1 MKIGFVSNVKA
12 LSRAAGLLLALVL
25 IVGMVAPAA
34 LAQSGMPPSL
44 PHQFWG
50 NVTVN
55 GAPAPTGAAVSA
67 RIGGVEYGNGTVD
80 AAGRYGDE
88 PNFFVEAPAEL
99 AGQTISFYVAGVLA
113 PETAVYQVGGNGGL
127 DLSVTIVT
135 PTPTPTPVVTPTPVP
150 TQWGGGGGG
159 GGGGG
164 TPTPA
169 VSPTRTATPTPTA
182 TISPTATPVPTVT
195 VVPTLTPTSTATQT
209 PTPLVTVAP
218 TPTPTP
224 KSTEG
229 ETNTWVIIGSVIA
242 VIVIGLAILL
252 FLGRRKP
259 HTPMTGGTA

>member
-1 MKIGFVSNVKA
+1 MEIGFVSNVKA

-55 GAPAPTGAAVSA
+55 GAPAPMGAAVSA

-88 PNFFVEAPAEL
+88 PNFFVQAPAEL

-113 PETAVYQVGGNGGL
+113 HETAVYQVGGKGGL

-135 PTPTPTPVVTPTPVP
+135 PTPTPTPVVTPTLVP

-164 TPTPA
+164 TPTP
-169 VSPTRTATPTPTA
+169 VVTPTPTPTA

-209 PTPLVTVAP
+209 STPLVTVAP

-229 ETNTWVIIGSVIA
+229 ETNTWVIIGSIIA
-242 VIVIGLAILL
+242 VIVIGLAAYS
-252 FLGRRKP
+252 FLRKRRP
-259 HTPMTGGTA
+259 HRPMTGGTA

>member
-1 MKIGFVSNVKA
+1 MEIGFVSNVKA

-44 PHQFWG
+44 PRQFWG

-55 GAPAPTGAAVSA
+55 GAPAPMGAAVSA

-88 PNFFVEAPAEL
+88 PNFFVQAPAEL

-113 PETAVYQVGGNGGL
+113 HETAVYQVGGKGGL

-135 PTPTPTPVVTPTPVP
+135 PTPTPTPVVTPTLVP

-164 TPTPA
+164 TPTP
-169 VSPTRTATPTPTA
+169 VVTPTPTPTA

-209 PTPLVTVAP
+209 STPLVTVAP

-229 ETNTWVIIGSVIA
+229 ETNTWVIIGSIIA
-242 VIVIGLAILL
+242 VIVIGLAAYS
-252 FLGRRKP
+252 FLRKRRP
-259 HTPMTGGTA
+259 HRPMTGGTA